1 MSYILDALNKTEQA
15 TRNQQPPKLDA
26 VQMIPQ
32 HRNTTLWFFAMLIVV
47 LLGFSVIWYLPRENT
62 PVPATPIPQTS
73 VENIGP
79 VSQETTF
86 IRLAA
91 LPLNAQNRIPSMTFS
106 SHIYASDPSLRM
118 VTINGQLYR
127 EGDTIAEGISLKSIS
142 EDGIVLR
149 FQHYAIE
156 MSVLQDWSNNN

>member
-32 HRNTTLWFFAMLIVV
+32 HRNTTLWFVVLLIVV
-47 LLGFSVIWYLPRENT
+47 LLGLSIIWYLPRENT
-62 PVPATPIPQTS
+62 PAAATPIPKTTI
-73 VENIGP
+73 ENIGP
-79 VSQETTF
+79 AIQETTF

-91 LPLNAQNRIPSMTFS
+91 LPLNVQNQIPSMTFS

-118 VTINGQLYR
+118 VTINNQLYR
-127 EGDTIAEGISLKSIS
+127 EGDTVAEGISLKAIS
-142 EDGIVLR
+142 EDGIVLS